1 MAREQRVAR
10 SNGRDGS
17 DKPASGTMHPR
28 WDRKRGTPK
37 DPGTAKL
44 VERAHGRY
52 SASEQGEA
60 RRKRKSGPA
69 GRNVP

>member
-1 MAREQRVAR
+1 MAREHRVAR

-17 DKPASGTMHPR
+17 DKPTSDTMHPR

-37 DPGTAKL
+37 DSGTAKL

-60 RRKRKSGPA
+60 RRKREIGSAEGK
-69 GRNVP
+69 VP